1 MPPVTAIHRVA
12 TGPKRPLCSGQWI
25 TDMATAI
32 RGHCPGPGPRP
43 LTLPLGQMPPSPP
56 PGTRATLKRS
66 RCCMKVWDPFFQHPR
81 SNGFL
86 GPSVAAG
93 RRARPHG
100 RAVPGPIADVGRRSP
115 LQTKHW
121 MWKYLLCTRSTSP
134 LHTFPQV
141 LHRIAVLAG
150 FSGAP
155 WAAWG
160 SDTVGQRR
168 CVRKWDMPGTSGQ
181 TSDCARTRGPRHL
194 PAQPTGLRGTSGGQV
209 MRDPDSGPV
218 PHLCV
223 PTSQRAADPPAA
235 LTWHDCGPQGPG
247 ELASPS
253 AARDPGPL
261 S

>member
-121 MWKYLLCTRSTSP
+121 MWKYTALR
-134 LHTFPQV
+134 
-141 LHRIAVLAG
+141 
-150 FSGAP
+150 
-155 WAAWG
+155 
-160 SDTVGQRR
+160 
-168 CVRKWDMPGTSGQ
+168 PG
-181 TSDCARTRGPRHL
+181 R
-194 PAQPTGLRGTSGGQV
+194 
-209 MRDPDSGPV
+209 
-218 PHLCV
+218 
-223 PTSQRAADPPAA
+223 
-235 LTWHDCGPQGPG
+235 W
-247 ELASPS
+247 
-253 AARDPGPL
+253 GPL
-261 S
+261 LYPVCPRPHPFHTTLYF